1 MTTSNLINDPTVF
14 GTTALAIL
22 LDKFGTE
29 CLEWDPTT
37 LSLEM
42 KGAFGSEPED
52 EVFDRI
58 MAAINMLT
66 SNNFMVDVHA
76 FMATCNTLNFG
87 VTMSGLWVPA
97 DLDDVLWGV
106 TEARLLLG
114 DEFNEDDISHDVK
127 RYVGVLLQQEGV
139 KDIPRVLAFAEI
151 DEDVTKTYEEYDGD
165 EIFNEVFTED
175 SQEEVEDLEVSNK
188 KQLSSLMKQLSQLP
202 IQSEFIE
209 SLKR

>member
-1 MTTSNLINDPTVF
+1 MNASNLINDPTVF
-14 GTTALAIL
+14 GTSALAIL

-42 KGAFGSEPED
+42 KGAFGSEPEE

-58 MAAINMLT
+58 MATINVLT
-66 SNNFMVDVHA
+66 SNSFMVDVHA

-114 DEFNEDDISHDVK
+114 DEFNEDEISHDVK

-151 DEDVTKTYEEYDGD
+151 DEDVTKTYDEYDGD
-165 EIFNEVFTED
+165 EIFNDVFTED
-175 SQEEVEDLEVSNK
+175 SQEDVEDLEVNNR
-188 KQLSSLMKQLSQLP
+188 KQLSALMKQLSQLP